1 VALQKFRSKTRL
13 NSGRDEAG
21 IYDISPDYV
30 EKLWKDQDE
39 KCFYSG
45 IQMVTSQSDWKVSLE
60 RKNPSL
66 GYIKNNIALCCSE
79 LNGNAKQWTQD
90 KVINM
95 LAILEQD
102 VILSVQFKLE
112 TMELYSKVFFLI
124 NNVRCRF

>member
-1 VALQKFRSKTRL
+1 
-13 NSGRDEAG
+13 
-21 IYDISPDYV
+21 
-30 EKLWKDQDE
+30 
-39 KCFYSG
+39 
-45 IQMVTSQSDWKVSLE
+45 MVTSQSDWKVSLE

-102 VILSVQFKLE
+102 VILSVQFKME